1 MFVLVWLFL
10 FIFFVLFF
18 LFQRPPYDLDAA
30 IIFSD
35 ILVIPQ
41 AMGLEVQMKEGV
53 GPVLPQPLQTPDDLQ
68 RLIPKE
74 KVTNI
79 S

>member
-1 MFVLVWLFL
+1 MNSVMCRSSPCASISLS
-10 FIFFVLFF
+10 
-18 LFQRPPYDLDAA
+18 QRFALDAA

-41 AMGLEVQMKEGV
+41 ALGLEVLMKEGV
-53 GPVLPQPLQTPDDLQ
+53 GPVLPDPIKTPAEMS
-68 RLIPKE
+68 RLKKRE
-74 KVTNI
+74 EV